1 MLGSIHNVK
10 TVYLLQTLSKEVTLF
25 ILFNILSIID
35 NNLFYVEGIEQSGAR
50 REREIHSKES

>member
-1 MLGSIHNVK
+1 VK